1 MLKMK
6 YISLLMVY
14 ELYMVSMWLL
24 VTNDFLTD
32 QSNELLNQE
41 IVPIYSTN
49 KNTWDKHDMIKGQ

>member
-1 MLKMK
+1 MLKMR

-41 IVPIYSTN
+41 IVPICSN
-49 KNTWDKHDMIKGQ
+49 KNTWDKHDMKKGQ

>member
-1 MLKMK
+1 MLKMR

-41 IVPIYSTN
+41 IVPIYSN
-49 KNTWDKHDMIKGQ
+49 KNDMIKGQ

>member
-1 MLKMK
+1 MLKMR

-24 VTNDFLTD
+24 MTNDFLTD

-41 IVPIYSTN
+41 IVPMYSN
-49 KNTWDKHDMIKGQ
+49 MNTWDKHDMIKGQ

>member
-1 MLKMK
+1 MLKMR
-6 YISLLMVY
+6 YILLLMVY

-41 IVPIYSTN
+41 IVPIYSN
-49 KNTWDKHDMIKGQ
+49 KSTWDKHDMIKGQ